1 MDHDAM
7 RAYTD
12 QLTVRFE
19 KLRVEAAQVQGRVTA
34 IRATATSPDG
44 YVTVVVDHQGQVQRL
59 DIDPRVY
66 RRPDS
71 KQLAETI
78 LETIRRAVAD
88 AGRQVTEAAG
98 DDRLTALPANPF
110 DLDLDAVFDEFDRRV
125 ETLPTEGSR

>member
-12 QLTVRFE
+12 ELAAQFEQLRAG
-19 KLRVEAAQVQGRVTA
+19 AAQVRAQVTA

-44 YVTVVVDHQGQVQRL
+44 HITVVVDHQGHVQRL
-59 DIDPRVY
+59 DIDPRIY

-78 LETIRRAVAD
+78 TETIRRAVAD
-88 AGRQVTEAAG
+88 AGRQVAQATG
-98 DDRLTALPANPF
+98 SDLLPAQSANPI

-125 ETLPTEGSR
+125 ESLPTERSR